1 MPWPTL
7 PSQCEVCRR
16 FDAARL
22 CLACIERFA
31 PTVTRCQRCAL
42 RVGGGVDI
50 CGQCLRTPP
59 PFEHTVC
66 AVDYAFPWDQLIVGM
81 KFFDQPELAAP
92 LAALLVQAVRA
103 ALARLPTPLPAL
115 VLPVPLARARLAE
128 RGYNQAWELARR
140 AAAALHLPAH
150 AALLLRPIETAH
162 QADLTR
168 QQRLANLRAA
178 FVVDES
184 QRIVVA
190 GQRVA
195 LVDDV
200 LTTGATA
207 QEATLALLRGGAA
220 AVDVWVI
227 ARTAED

>member
-16 FDAARL
+16 FNDARL
-22 CLACIERFA
+22 CSSCIERFA
-31 PTVTRCQRCAL
+31 PTTRRCKHCAL
-42 RVGGGVDI
+42 RLDNALEV
-50 CGQCLRTPP
+50 CGECLRSPP

-66 AVDYAFPWDQLIVGM
+66 AVDYAFPWDRMIVSM
-81 KFFDQPELAAP
+81 KFFDQPELAAT

-103 ALARLPTPLPAL
+103 AAMPLPAL
-115 VLPVPLARARLAE
+115 VLPVPLAPVRLAE

-140 AAAALHLPAH
+140 AAAALHLPAY

-162 QADLTR
+162 QTELTR
-168 QQRLANLRAA
+168 AQRLANLRAA
-178 FVVDES
+178 FVVGES
-184 QRIVVA
+184 QRTVLA

>member
-1 MPWPTL
+1 M
-7 PSQCEVCRR
+7 
-16 FDAARL
+16 
-22 CLACIERFA
+22 
-31 PTVTRCQRCAL
+31 
-42 RVGGGVDI
+42 
-50 CGQCLRTPP
+50 
-59 PFEHTVC
+59 
-66 AVDYAFPWDQLIVGM
+66 IVSM

-92 LAALLVQAVRA
+92 LAALLAQAVRA
-103 ALARLPTPLPAL
+103 AAMPLPAL
-115 VLPVPLARARLAE
+115 LLPVPLARARLAE

-140 AAAALHLPAH
+140 TAAALHLPAH

>member
-1 MPWPTL
+1 MLRPKL

-16 FDAARL
+16 FNASRL
-22 CLACIERFA
+22 CGRCIERFA
-31 PTVTRCQRCAL
+31 SPVLRCKRCAL
-42 RVGGGVDI
+42 RVGAGVEV
-50 CGQCLRTPP
+50 CGQCLRSPP

-66 AVDYAFPWDQLIVGM
+66 AVDYAFPWDKLIVDM

-92 LAALLVQAVRA
+92 LAALLVQAARA
-103 ALARLPTPLPAL
+103 AHARLPTPLPSM
-115 VLPVPLARARLAE
+115 VLPVPLARQRLAE

-140 AAAALHLPAH
+140 AGASLHLPAH
-150 AALLLRPIETAH
+150 PSLLLRPIETAH
-162 QADLTR
+162 QAELTR

-178 FVVDES
+178 FVVDECH
-184 QRIVVA
+184 RAMLA

-220 AVDVWVI
+220 AVDIWVV
-227 ARTAED
+227 ARTAEV